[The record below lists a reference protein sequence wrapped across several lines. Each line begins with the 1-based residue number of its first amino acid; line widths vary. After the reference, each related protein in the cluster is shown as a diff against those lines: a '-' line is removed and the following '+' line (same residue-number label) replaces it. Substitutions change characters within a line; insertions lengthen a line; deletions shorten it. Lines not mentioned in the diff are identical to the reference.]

1 MRNHK
6 TVVLQ
11 QPVGDHAF
19 ERLCS
24 IVFLAPVWESTL
36 FLLEPKS
43 IEHFI
48 FIGHFAHIFE
58 SFVCNHNNNLH
69 IISESLNEITFC
81 EDELDTSDTLLF
93 HWPRLPK
100 SVKHV
105 NLINCTVILSRCDFA
120 MSSEDEF
127 IAAALPTLPP
137 MTPTRGCMIATRSRP
152 FGLDCTIKVFVP
164 RLQFNRFVDDKEE
177 AERRSDVLEKK
188 LDENNL
194 MWPYPEEQLQWLLK
208 TLDGL
213 EGTVLQSVKNTDK
226 ACYPLR

>member
-81 EDELDTSDTLLF
+81 EDELDTVA
-93 HWPRLPK
+93 HWTKLPE
-100 SVKHV
+100 SVKHI
-105 NLINCTVILSRCDFA
+105 NLVNCTFSLGRLRFQLSPQ
-120 MSSEDEF
+120 DEF
-127 IAAALPTLPP
+127 LAAA
-137 MTPTRGCMIATRSRP
+137 IATMGKDYRYQSRP
-152 FGLDCTIKVFVP
+152 SGIEWHVRVFVP
-164 RLQFNRFVDDKEE
+164 HLEFTSFVEDGDEDDCYQL
-177 AERRSDVLEKK
+177 VLK
-188 LDENNL
+188 
-194 MWPYPEEQLQWLLK
+194 
-208 TLDGL
+208 
-213 EGTVLQSVKNTDK
+213 
-226 ACYPLR
+226 